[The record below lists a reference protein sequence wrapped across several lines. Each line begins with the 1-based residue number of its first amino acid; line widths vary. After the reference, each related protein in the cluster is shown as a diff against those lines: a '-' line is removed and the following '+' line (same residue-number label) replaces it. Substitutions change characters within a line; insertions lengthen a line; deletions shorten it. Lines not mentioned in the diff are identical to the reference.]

1 MAKINHFI
9 QFRVFV
15 TKILKN
21 IFFYRDFE
29 YEERKMKK
37 KKIKMRIREIYNT

>member
-21 IFFYRDFE
+21 IDSERYIIHRDTE
-29 YEERKMKK
+29 KTKQPGSVINERQ
-37 KKIKMRIREIYNT
+37 